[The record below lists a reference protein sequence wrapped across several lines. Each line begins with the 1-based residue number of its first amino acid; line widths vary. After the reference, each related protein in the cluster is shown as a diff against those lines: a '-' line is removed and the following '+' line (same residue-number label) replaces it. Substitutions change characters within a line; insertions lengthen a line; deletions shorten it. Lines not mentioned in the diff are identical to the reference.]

1 MYSTPL
7 DGRQDRGQS
16 LVVLSSQLLP
26 GAARGSADS
35 TRTGLLVEV
44 DGVKLR
50 KTMAL
55 ALNLDSGLPV
65 ASESQPSN
73 PDAVGFESAGRVII

>member
-1 MYSTPL
+1 MHSTPL

-16 LVVLSSQLLP
+16 LVVLSSQLQP
-26 GAARGSADS
+26 GAAHGSADS

-50 KTMAL
+50 KTDGSCVKSGQRL
-55 ALNLDSGLPV
+55 ACRIRI
-65 ASESQPSN
+65 AAE
-73 PDAVGFESAGRVII
+73 